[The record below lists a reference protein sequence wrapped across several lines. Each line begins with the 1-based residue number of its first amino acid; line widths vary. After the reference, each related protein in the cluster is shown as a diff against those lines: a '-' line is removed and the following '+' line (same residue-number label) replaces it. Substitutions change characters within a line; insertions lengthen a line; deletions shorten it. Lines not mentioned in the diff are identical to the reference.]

1 MWTGKMISVAIVDDH
16 HIVIEGLKTLLKDE
30 ENIRV
35 VDSFIT
41 AASFV
46 SFIQKNAVD
55 VVLLDIS
62 LPDESGIELC
72 KKIKLISPET
82 RILALSNLSERSIIL
97 RMIQNGA
104 NGYLLK
110 NVSSREL
117 TSSIYKLMNGE
128 IVFSEQIKQIITNP
142 VQDEFK
148 EIPRLTRREL
158 EILKLIAKGQTTQEI
173 ADQLFVSP
181 LTIETHRRNL
191 MAKFQVKNAAELI
204 MAAARDKFI

>member
-1 MWTGKMISVAIVDDH
+1 MLTGKKISVAIVDDH
-16 HIVIEGLKTLLKDE
+16 LIVIEGLKTLLKEE
-30 ENIRV
+30 ENINV
-35 VDSFIT
+35 VDSFT
-41 AASFV
+41 NAESFTN
-46 SFIQKNAVD
+46 FIKNNAVD

-62 LPDESGIELC
+62 LPDESGIDLC
-72 KKIKLISPET
+72 KKIKLISPNT
-82 RILALSNLSERSIIL
+82 KILALSNLSERSIIL

-117 TSSIYKLMNGE
+117 TSSIHKLMNGE
-128 IVFSEQIKQIITNP
+128 IVFSELIKHIITNP
-142 VQDEFK
+142 AEEELK

-158 EILKLIAKGQTTQEI
+158 EILKLIAKGKTTQEI

>member
-1 MWTGKMISVAIVDDH
+1 MLTGKKISVAIVDDH
-16 HIVIEGLKTLLKDE
+16 LIVIEGLKTLLKEE
-30 ENIRV
+30 ENINV
-35 VDSFIT
+35 VDSFT
-41 AASFV
+41 NAESFTN
-46 SFIQKNAVD
+46 FIKNNAVD

-62 LPDESGIELC
+62 LPDESGIDLC
-72 KKIKLISPET
+72 KKIKLISPNT
-82 RILALSNLSERSIIL
+82 KILALSNLSERSIIL

-117 TSSIYKLMNGE
+117 TSSIHKLMNGE
-128 IVFSEQIKQIITNP
+128 IVFSELIKHIITNP
-142 VQDEFK
+142 AEEELKD
-148 EIPRLTRREL
+148 IPRLTRREL
-158 EILKLIAKGQTTQEI
+158 EILKLIAKGKTTQEI

>member
-1 MWTGKMISVAIVDDH
+1 MLTGKKISVAIVDDH
-16 HIVIEGLKTLLKDE
+16 LIVIEGLKTLLKEE
-30 ENIRV
+30 ENINV
-35 VDSFIT
+35 VDSFT
-41 AASFV
+41 NAESFTN
-46 SFIQKNAVD
+46 FIKNNAVD

-62 LPDESGIELC
+62 LPDESGIDLC
-72 KKIKLISPET
+72 KKIKLISPNT
-82 RILALSNLSERSIIL
+82 KILALSNLSERSIIL

-117 TSSIYKLMNGE
+117 TSSIHKLMNGE
-128 IVFSEQIKQIITNP
+128 IVFSELIKHIITNP
-142 VQDEFK
+142 AEEELKD
-148 EIPRLTRREL
+148 IPRLTRREL
-158 EILKLIAKGQTTQEI
+158 EILKLIAKGKTTQEI

-191 MAKFQVKNAAELI
+191 MAKFQAKNAAELI